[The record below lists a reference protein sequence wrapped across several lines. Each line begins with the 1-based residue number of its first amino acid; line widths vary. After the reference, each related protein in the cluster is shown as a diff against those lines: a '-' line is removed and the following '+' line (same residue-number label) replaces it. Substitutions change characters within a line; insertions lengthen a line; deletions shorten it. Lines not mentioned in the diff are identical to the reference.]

1 MKKEKRKISKIRN
14 HGLFRHP
21 KATQTTQQRVKDFLI
36 VGIGASAGGLEAF
49 KSLVKRL
56 PDDNGM
62 AFVLVQHL
70 DPTHESSLTKIISAA
85 TKTAVVEAV
94 DGMTIE
100 PNCIYVMPSNAD
112 ISLSGSRIRLTRRST
127 TVPHLPVDSFF
138 DSLAENH
145 GANAIGVILSGTAS
159 DGTVGLKKIKSE
171 GGITFA
177 QDEVS
182 AKYPGMPRS
191 AARAGCVD
199 YVLHPEKIAAQLIK
213 IEQRRKTR
221 LPFKKSLTTK
231 AAKPDFTEIH
241 EILHEATGVD
251 FSNYRTTTIERRIRR
266 RIMLSNNETISDYI
280 KYLRRNKPE
289 IDFLYQDIFIHVT
302 TFFRDPEKFE
312 ILRSKVLPKILR
324 NRPNEPLRIW
334 VAGCS
339 SGEEVYSLAITFL
352 EFFASKG
359 VHKELQI
366 FASDI
371 IESEIQKARAGMYS
385 KDIEKYVSAKRI
397 EKFFEKFD
405 DGYKIA
411 KTIRE
416 LCVFAKHDLTKDPPF
431 SRIDLI
437 SCCNVL
443 IYLEP
448 AMQKKVLKVFHNS
461 LNASGFLF
469 LGKSE
474 SAGGSAHL
482 FEPIDKNFRIYSK
495 RPFPTIRIPL
505 QSIKNKERLSQ
516 GKIKE
521 TTSSFD
527 WQREADRLVL
537 DKYKHAGFLV
547 DESMKIL
554 AFRGMVTPFLAP
566 VAGVASLELTKMVR
580 KELRLDLRALLQKV
594 RNKNTSV
601 RKENISVR
609 LNEQV
614 KTVNAEAFPIQ
625 HPDSEQRVFLITLED
640 SLPTQEKIQEARG
653 QKRRETSKDRLIS
666 SLNQQLVQTSEDS
679 QVSIEQLEGLNEELT
694 STNEELQSAI
704 EELQSSNEEYESAKE
719 QLESANEELVTLNE
733 EIQTRNMEL
742 DQTNME
748 LTETRDYA
756 QAIIKTVREPLI
768 ILDSN
773 LRIRS
778 ANDAF
783 YRMFMLS
790 AKEAEHAYFFD
801 INDRQWDVPILRSQI
816 PSILKS
822 HTLLEDVEIERDFPQ
837 IGLRTMSL
845 NARVLQQKG
854 GADRLVLL
862 AIEDITSRKR
872 LEEASSTLLKEIH
885 HRVKNNLQLVSS
897 LLSLQSRYIKDPQA
911 LEAFKD
917 SEERVR
923 SMALIHEKMY
933 EFKQIG
939 KISFKEYISDLVNHL
954 FKLYAADSK
963 KVELV
968 VEVEEV
974 YLNMDLAMPCSLIAN
989 ELLSNALKYAFPDDR
1004 RGRIEIHLKKVISSK
1019 KQSAGAFVL
1028 LIKDNGVGFPADI
1041 DLKNTHSMGMQIVT
1055 SLTRQLN
1062 GEIKVD
1068 RKGGTAFRIAFP
1080 EPKF

>member
-1 MKKEKRKISKIRN
+1 M
-14 HGLFRHP
+14 L
-21 KATQTTQQRVKDFLI
+21 
-36 VGIGASAGGLEAF
+36 
-49 KSLVKRL
+49 
-56 PDDNGM
+56 
-62 AFVLVQHL
+62 
-70 DPTHESSLTKIISAA
+70 
-85 TKTAVVEAV
+85 
-94 DGMTIE
+94 
-100 PNCIYVMPSNAD
+100 
-112 ISLSGSRIRLTRRST
+112 
-127 TVPHLPVDSFF
+127 
-138 DSLAENH
+138 
-145 GANAIGVILSGTAS
+145 
-159 DGTVGLKKIKSE
+159 
-171 GGITFA
+171 
-177 QDEVS
+177 
-182 AKYPGMPRS
+182 
-191 AARAGCVD
+191 
-199 YVLHPEKIAAQLIK
+199 
-213 IEQRRKTR
+213 
-221 LPFKKSLTTK
+221 
-231 AAKPDFTEIH
+231 
-241 EILHEATGVD
+241 
-251 FSNYRTTTIERRIRR
+251 YR
-266 RIMLSNNETISDYI
+266 
-280 KYLRRNKPE
+280 
-289 IDFLYQDIFIHVT
+289 DIFIHVT

-359 VHKELQI
+359 VHRELQI

-371 IESEIQKARAGMYS
+371 IESEIQKARAGVYS
-385 KDIEKYVSAKRI
+385 KDIEKYLSAKRI
-397 EKFFEKFD
+397 ERFFEKLD
-405 DGYKIA
+405 GGYKIA

-431 SRIDLI
+431 SRMDLI

-448 AMQKKVLKVFHNS
+448 AMQKKVLSVFHNS
-461 LNASGFLF
+461 LSASGFLF

-474 SAGGSAHL
+474 STSGLSHL
-482 FEPIDKNFRIYSK
+482 FEPIDKKFRIYSK
-495 RPFPTIRIPL
+495 RPVPTIRIPL
-505 QSIKNKERLSQ
+505 QSIKNKQRLAQ

-521 TTSSFD
+521 TTSPFD

-537 DKYKHAGFLV
+537 EKYKHAGFLV

-554 AFRGMVTPFLAP
+554 AFRGIVTPFLAP
-566 VAGVASLELTKMVR
+566 VAGEASLELTKMVR
-580 KELRLDLRALLQKV
+580 KELRLDLRALLQEV
-594 RNKNTSV
+594 RNKNTPV
-601 RKENISVR
+601 RKENISIR
-609 LNEQV
+609 MNEQE
-614 KTVNAEAFPIQ
+614 KTINAEAFPIH
-625 HPDSEQRVFLITLED
+625 HPDFEQRVFLITLED
-640 SLPTQEKIQEARG
+640 SSPTQKKIQEAGG
-653 QKRRETSKDRLIS
+653 QKKKKTSKDRLIS
-666 SLNQQLVQTSEDS
+666 SLNQQLAQTSEDS
-679 QVSIEQLEGLNEELT
+679 RVSIDQLERLNEEMT

-733 EIQTRNMEL
+733 ELQTRNIEL
-742 DQTNME
+742 DQTNIE

-756 QAIIKTVREPLI
+756 QAIIKTVREPLV
-768 ILDSN
+768 ILDSI

-790 AKEAEHAYFFD
+790 SNEAEHAYFFD

-816 PSILKS
+816 TSLLKS
-822 HTLLEDVEIERDFPQ
+822 HTTLEDVEIERDFPQ

-845 NARVLQQKG
+845 SARVLQQKRG
-854 GADRLVLL
+854 SDPLVLL
-862 AIEDITSRKR
+862 AIEDITPRKR
-872 LEEASSTLLKEIH
+872 LAETSSTLLKEIH

-897 LLSLQSRYIKDPQA
+897 LLSLQSRYIQDPKA

-917 SEERVR
+917 SEDRVR

-954 FKLYAADSK
+954 FKLHTADSK
-963 KVELV
+963 KVKLV

-1019 KQSAGAFVL
+1019 NQPAGTFVL

-1080 EPKF
+1080 EPKS

>member
-1 MKKEKRKISKIRN
+1 MLDKRKRKIDKVRSR
-14 HGLFRHP
+14 GL
-21 KATQTTQQRVKDFLI
+21 KVKDFLI
-36 VGIGASAGGLEAF
+36 VGIGASAGGLDAF

-70 DPTHESSLTKIISAA
+70 DPSHESSLTKIISAA
-85 TKTAVVEAV
+85 TKLAVVEAA
-94 DGMTIE
+94 DGMVLE
-100 PNCIYVMPSNAD
+100 PNSIYVMPSNAD
-112 ISLSGSRIRLTRRST
+112 ISLSGYRIRLTPRST

-145 GANAIGVILSGTAS
+145 GANAVGVILSGTAS
-159 DGTVGLKKIKSE
+159 DGTIGLKKIKSE

-191 AARAGCVD
+191 AASAGCVD
-199 YVLHPEKIAAQLIK
+199 YILNPEKIAAQLIK
-213 IEQRRKTR
+213 IEQRRKT
-221 LPFKKSLTTK
+221 LPSKQSSTTK
-231 AAKPDFTEIH
+231 HAKTDFAEIH

-251 FSNYRTTTIERRIRR
+251 FSNYRSTTIERRIRR
-266 RIMLSNNETISDYI
+266 RIMLSSSATISDYI

-289 IDFLYQDIFIHVT
+289 IDLLYRDIFIHVT

-359 VHKELQI
+359 VHRELQI

-371 IESEIQKARAGMYS
+371 IESEIQKARAGVYS
-385 KDIEKYVSAKRI
+385 KAIEKYVSAKRI
-397 EKFFEKFD
+397 EKFFEKLD
-405 DGYKIA
+405 GGYKIT

-431 SRIDLI
+431 SRMDLI

-448 AMQKKVLKVFHNS
+448 AMQKKVLRLFHSS
-461 LNASGFLF
+461 LNPSGFLF

-474 SAGGSAHL
+474 SASGLSHL
-482 FEPIDKNFRIYSK
+482 FEPIDKRFRIYLK
-495 RPFPTIRIPL
+495 RTIPTVRIPL
-505 QSIKNKERLSQ
+505 PSIRNKERTAQ
-516 GKIKE
+516 ATIKE
-521 TTSSFD
+521 TSSSFD
-527 WQREADRLVL
+527 WQREADQLVL
-537 DKYKHAGFLV
+537 NKYKHAGFLV
-547 DESMKIL
+547 DERMKIL

-566 VAGVASLELTKMVR
+566 VAGEASLELTKMVR

-594 RNKNTSV
+594 RNKNTPV
-601 RKENISVR
+601 QKENISVR
-609 LNEQV
+609 LNGEV

-625 HPDSEQRVFLITLED
+625 HPESDQRVFLITLQD
-640 SLPTQEKIQEARG
+640 SLPTQEKIQEGRE
-653 QKRRETSKDRLIS
+653 QKKRETSKDRLIS
-666 SLNQQLVQTSEDS
+666 SLNQQLTQTSEDS
-679 QVSIEQLEGLNEELT
+679 RVSIEQLELLNEELT
-694 STNEELQSAI
+694 STNEELQSAM

-733 EIQTRNMEL
+733 ELQTRNMEL

-748 LTETRDYA
+748 LMETRDYA
-756 QAIIKTVREPLI
+756 QAIIKTVREPLV

-790 AKEAEHAYFFD
+790 SKEAEHAYFFD

-854 GADRLVLL
+854 GTDPLVLL
-862 AIEDITSRKR
+862 AIEDITPRKR
-872 LEEASSTLLKEIH
+872 LEEASATLLKEIH
-885 HRVKNNLQLVSS
+885 HRVKNNLQLISS
-897 LLSLQSRYIKDPQA
+897 LLSLQSGYIEDPKA

-917 SEERVR
+917 NKERVR

-939 KISFKEYISDLVNHL
+939 KISFKEYVSDLVNHL

-963 KVELV
+963 KVELLM
-968 VEVEEV
+968 EVEEV
-974 YLNMDLAMPCSLIAN
+974 YLNMDFAIPCALIAN

-1004 RGRIEIHLKKVISSK
+1004 GGKIEIKLKKVISGK
-1019 KQSAGAFVL
+1019 DQPTGKFVL
-1028 LIKDNGVGFPADI
+1028 SIQDNGVGFPAQI
-1041 DLKNTHSMGMQIVT
+1041 DLKKTNSMGMQIVT
-1055 SLTRQLN
+1055 SLTRQLK
-1062 GEIKVD
+1062 GEIEVD
-1068 RKGGTAFRIAFP
+1068 R
-1080 EPKF
+1080 